1 MKEGTKK
8 RKTSATRRA
17 IRPERGK
24 DVALAASPTW
34 RVAIDVGE
42 GDNVALDVVL
52 RVKLVVDEGDR
63 EELRVELCVV
73 VGDIVALGE
82 REGEGRPN
90 ARTADPVR
98 AIMTRE
104 DERRGAGL

>member
-1 MKEGTKK
+1 M
-8 RKTSATRRA
+8 AF
-17 IRPERGK
+17 
-24 DVALAASPTW
+24 DVW
-34 RVAIDVGE
+34 E

-73 VGDIVALGE
+73 VGVGDIVALGE
-82 REGEGRPN
+82 REGDGRPN